1 MFKIFSFFKRTN
13 YLYHATQIELL
24 ESIKRGGLDPK
35 YCKLPYICF
44 TRNPYL
50 SFLFAPNKP
59 TLLIVVDESELDIK
73 YLEQS
78 NRYTYQVNYSRKI
91 PPKLIIGYKKI
102 ILNEKLGE
110 LRDRIEF
117 QDI

>member
-1 MFKIFSFFKRTN
+1 MFKIPSLFKRVN

-24 ESIKRGGLDPK
+24 ESIKREGLDPK
-35 YCKLPYICF
+35 YCRLPYICF

-59 TLLIVVDESELDIK
+59 TLLIVVDESKLDSR

-91 PPKLIIGYKKI
+91 PSELIISYKKI

-110 LRDRIEF
+110 LKDRIQF
-117 QDI
+117 KDI